1 MEEYLRFANENDLL
15 MLYEWANDQ
24 QVRQNSFS
32 ANKITLDEH
41 KKWFYDKLKSDKTDM
56 YIYIYDN
63 IAVGQIR
70 IDYENNIGTISYSIV
85 DTYRGHG
92 LADRMLEL
100 AEKKVKE
107 NKKEIDIL
115 RASVKFENKISQRK
129 FENRGYSKYITYE
142 KKMR

>member
-56 YIYIYDN
+56 YIYISAN

-70 IDYENNIGTISYSIV
+70 IDYENNIGTISYSIADV
-85 DTYRGHG
+85 YRGHG

-107 NKKEIDIL
+107 NRKEIDIL